1 MKGIKVMRF
10 IRGHRR
16 KADRQMLLQIS
27 DEVNKSLAC
36 IDRKERAKE
45 TGTIADLRKK
55 REEKNR
61 RLEQFADYMVFA
73 ARNHILDTPGVRAEI
88 RSFIEQ
94 YVMPC
99 WGTRTWIDSLDDP
112 GMAEIEGWQ
121 VIFTECRTGRL
132 ERNIMREMVEKRNT
146 WGKYITPGVH
156 IRYIFRTEFW
166 AGIRRY
172 RDTMM
177 PSRVRF

>member
-1 MKGIKVMRF
+1 MIGIKVMRF

-16 KADRQMLLQIS
+16 KTDRPMLMQIS
-27 DEVNKSLAC
+27 DEVNKSLAY
-36 IDRKERAKE
+36 IDKKER
-45 TGTIADLRKK
+45 TNGPGTTIDLHAK
-55 REEKNR
+55 REETSR
-61 RLEQFADYMVFA
+61 RLDQFADYIVLA

-94 YVMPC
+94 DVMPC
-99 WGTRTWIDSLDDP
+99 WGTRRWIDSLDDP
-112 GMAEIEGWQ
+112 GMAEIEGWR
-121 VIFTECRTGRL
+121 VIFNGCRTGRL
-132 ERNIMREMVEKRNT
+132 ERIIMREMVDKRET
-146 WGKYITPGVH
+146 WSNYITPGVH

-166 AGIRRY
+166 TGIRRY

>member
-36 IDRKERAKE
+36 IDRKERAPI
-45 TGTIADLRKK
+45 TDLRKK
-55 REEKNR
+55 QDEKNR
-61 RLEQFADYMVFA
+61 RLDQFADYIVLA

-94 YVMPC
+94 DVMPC
-99 WGTRTWIDSLDDP
+99 WGTREWIDSLDDP
-112 GMAEIEGWQ
+112 GMAEIEGWR
-121 VIFTECRTGRL
+121 VIFNGCRTGRL
-132 ERNIMREMVEKRNT
+132 GRVIMRQMVDKRET
-146 WGKYITPGVH
+146 WNNYITPGVH
-156 IRYIFRTEFW
+156 IRYIFRAEFW

>member
-10 IRGHRR
+10 IRGHRS

-36 IDRKERAKE
+36 IDRKEQASI
-45 TGTIADLRKK
+45 TDLQKK
-55 REEKNR
+55 QDEKNR
-61 RLEQFADYMVFA
+61 RLDQFADYIVFA
-73 ARNHILDTPGVRAEI
+73 ARNHILGTPGARAEI
-88 RSFIEQ
+88 RSFVENE
-94 YVMPC
+94 VMPR

-112 GMAEIEGWQ
+112 GMAEIEGWR
-121 VIFTECRTGRL
+121 VIFNGCRTGRL
-132 ERNIMREMVEKRNT
+132 ERIIMREMVDKRDT

-156 IRYIFRTEFW
+156 IRYVFRFEFW

>member
-10 IRGHRR
+10 IRGHRS

-36 IDRKERAKE
+36 IDKKERASI
-45 TGTIADLRKK
+45 TDLQKK
-55 REEKNR
+55 QDEKNR
-61 RLEQFADYMVFA
+61 RLDQFADYIVEA
-73 ARNHILDTPGVRAEI
+73 ARNHIMDTPGVRAEI

-94 YVMPC
+94 DVMPH
-99 WGTRTWIDSLDDP
+99 WGTREWINRMDDP
-112 GMAEIEGWQ
+112 AMAEIEGWR
-121 VIFTECRTGRL
+121 VILNGCRTGRL
-132 ERNIMREMVEKRNT
+132 ERVIMRQMVEKRNT
-146 WGKYITPGVH
+146 WSNYVTPGVH
-156 IRYIFRTEFW
+156 IRYIFRAEFW
-166 AGIRRY
+166 AGVGRY